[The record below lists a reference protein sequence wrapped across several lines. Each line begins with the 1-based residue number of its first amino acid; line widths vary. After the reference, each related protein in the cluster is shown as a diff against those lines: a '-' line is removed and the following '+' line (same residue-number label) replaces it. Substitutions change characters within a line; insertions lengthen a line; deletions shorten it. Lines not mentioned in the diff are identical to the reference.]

1 MWHSLQRRPA
11 AALLVLCAFWCQ
23 GSLALAQ
30 SGRGTIRGLITD
42 TTEAPLPG
50 VDVLAVNAE
59 TGVSTRG
66 LSDAQGLYTV
76 VNLPVGRYTL
86 TYRRDDFS
94 PLVVQDVTIAIDAA
108 LRLDATLRLG
118 GVTDAITVTGE
129 RAPLDSRSAATGTT
143 LQQDVVATLPLNIT
157 GGRSIE
163 NFAYAIAPGVEGNN
177 WESNIVG
184 GAAFSKEVLL
194 DGSSASIQIQGHI
207 TESSPPMEAVQQ
219 FKVDTSALPA
229 EYGRTGGGLFSFSL
243 RSGTNAFHGS
253 AYGQLRHES
262 LNANTAINEALKRTG
277 PAASETYAKP
287 KDRQRLGGVTLGGPI
302 ATDRTFFFAAL
313 EEYRQTRRQLGAFD
327 RTVPTAA
334 FLDGDFSALLDRS
347 VLLGTDPG
355 GNPIYRGAIFDPR
368 THLVFP
374 GNIIPA
380 GRISP
385 VSRRI
390 AEIYRRSYAPAVSGR
405 VLNNAA
411 GPAYID
417 PSFTQHQVSLKLDH
431 VVSDATRLGG
441 SFIWTNRPR
450 TLVDQGGVWDQTDDS
465 GGPLSKARQHEVSS
479 YQTRVNLS
487 RTLTPSLL
495 HTSTVT
501 FNRFRNPS
509 TASSSGGG
517 WPEELGLRVPGAYDS
532 FPQISFGDPVNG
544 VDTTDIG
551 FGMSN
556 AHVTDVWQY
565 NGAVS
570 WFKGRHLLKAGGET
584 RFIQMNSHG
593 DRAFLAYDFSPI
605 QTGVLGGP
613 FANQVGSGFA
623 SFLLGEVASATQK
636 VPTDFSGRRNY
647 TAAFVQDDIRLHDRL
662 TVNLGLRW
670 ETTGGWRE
678 KNGWWGNF
686 NTTRVNPITG
696 VPGVLEF
703 GDEVDGS
710 FEGSRDFKEFGP
722 RAGAAFRIT
731 DRLVARGAYGL
742 LYAPIGV
749 NYWNGVPYA
758 FAPGFFGTNMVTP
771 RADGAAAF
779 NWDATA
785 YPGTLTPA
793 TKDPAATQW
802 GMVSVNPN
810 SLEAGRIHQW
820 NLGIERQIGGDFT
833 VGAAYVASRGTR
845 LGSGDLE
852 RNQPTADALRSLLRS
867 GTEWNWVSDPA
878 SAAAA
883 GVPYPYPGFAGAAW
897 MAITPYPQAAAG
909 WGPLFFVGSPL
920 GTSDYR
926 ALQLT
931 ASKRG
936 GFGLSAIGSY
946 TWSRQRGNT
955 DTAFQERWWSGPIQD
970 VRRLDEEAST
980 IGARDRTHVFKG
992 YASWVLPFGRGER
1005 YLANAPAGVR
1015 ALVSGWTVSGIVR
1028 YESGLPLA
1036 IRSSN
1041 SYAGWSYPIYAN
1053 VNPGIPFDGRFDGS
1067 QFDPSTPAA
1076 ATNQYFNPAAFS
1088 NPAYGD
1094 LGSGPARLANLRG
1107 FGGAYEDLGVMR
1119 DVRFGRVSA
1128 QVRVEMI
1135 NVFNRHYYADPE
1147 TNLGSPFFGQ
1157 VTSFG
1162 AQTPRQG
1169 QIGLRLRW

>member
-1 MWHSLQRRPA
+1 MSSSVPRSA
-11 AALLVLCAFWCQ
+11 AALFVLCLLWGQ
-23 GSLALAQ
+23 LALAQ
-30 SGRGTIRGLITD
+30 AGRGTIRGQILDATGAPLSGVNVTVLSTD
-42 TTEAPLPG
+42 TG
-50 VDVLAVNAE
+50 V
-59 TGVSTRG
+59 TTSGVSDDR
-66 LSDAQGLYTV
+66 GLYTI
-76 VNLPVGRYTL
+76 VNLPVGHYEVA
-86 TYRRDDFS
+86 YRHDGFA
-94 PLVVQDVTIAIDAA
+94 PFVLQDVTVAIESA

-118 GVTDAITVTGE
+118 GLADTVTVTANQ
-129 RAPLDSRSAATGTT
+129 APLDSRSSATGTT
-143 LQQDVVATLPLNIT
+143 LQQGVVATLPLNIT

-163 NFAYAIAPGVEGNN
+163 NFAYAVAPGVEGNN

-184 GAAFSKEVLL
+184 GAAFSKEVVI

-207 TESSPPMEAVQQ
+207 TESSPPMDAVQE
-219 FKVDTSALPA
+219 FKVDTSGLPA
-229 EYGRTGGGLFSFSL
+229 EYGRTGGGLFNFSL
-243 RSGTNAFHGS
+243 RSGTNTFHGS

-262 LNANTAINEALKRTG
+262 LNANTAMNAFLERTG
-277 PAASETYAKP
+277 PAVRDSYAKP
-287 KDRQRLGGVTLGGPI
+287 RDRQRLGGLTLGGPI
-302 ATDRTFFFAAL
+302 ASDRTFFFAAL
-313 EEYRQTRRQLGAFD
+313 EEYRQTRRQLGALD

-347 VLLGTDPG
+347 VLLGADAA

-368 THLVFP
+368 TRLVFP
-374 GNIIPA
+374 GNVIPS
-380 GRISP
+380 GRVSP

-390 AEIYRRSYAPAVSGR
+390 AEIYRQSYAPAVNGR

-417 PSFTQHQVSLKLDH
+417 PSFTQHQFSVKLDH
-431 VVSDATRLGG
+431 VLAGATRLGG
-441 SFIWTNRPR
+441 SLIWTNRPR
-450 TLVDQGGVWDQTDDS
+450 TLVDQGGVWDARDET
-465 GGPLSKARQHEVSS
+465 GGPLSKARQHEVTT
-479 YQTRVNLS
+479 YQARTSLS
-487 RTLTPSLL
+487 QAVTPSVL
-495 HTSTVT
+495 HVSTTT

-509 TASSSGGG
+509 TASSSGGR
-517 WPEELGLRVPGAYDS
+517 WPEQLGLRVPGAYDS
-532 FPQISFGDPVNG
+532 FPQISFGDAVNG
-544 VDTTDIG
+544 VDVTDIG
-551 FGMSN
+551 YGVSN
-556 AHVTDVWQY
+556 HYVTDAWQY
-565 NGAVS
+565 NGSVS
-570 WFKGRHLLKAGGET
+570 WFKGRHLVKSGGEA

-593 DRAFLAYDFSPI
+593 DRAFLAYEFSPI

-613 FANQVGSGFA
+613 LANQVGSGFA
-623 SFLLGEVASATQK
+623 SFLLGEVASASQH
-636 VPTDFSGRRNY
+636 VPTDLYGRRNY
-647 TAAFVQDDIRLHDRL
+647 AAAFVQDDIRLHDRL
-662 TVNLGLRW
+662 TINLGLRW

-678 KNGWWGNF
+678 ENGRWGNF

-710 FEGSRDFKEFGP
+710 FEGARDLKQFGP

-731 DRLVARGAYGL
+731 ERLVARGAYGL

-749 NYWNGVPYA
+749 NYWSGVPYG
-758 FAPGFFGTNMVTP
+758 FAPGFFGTNIVTP
-771 RADGAAAF
+771 RGDGAAAF
-779 NWDATA
+779 NWDANP
-785 YPGTLTPA
+785 YPGTVTPA

-820 NLGIERQIGGDFT
+820 NVGLEHQVGNDLT

-852 RNQPTADALRSLLRS
+852 RNQPTADALGALLRR
-867 GTEWNWVSDPA
+867 GTEWNWVSDA
-878 SAAAA
+878 ESAAAA
-883 GVPYPYPGFAGAAW
+883 GVRYPYPGFAGAAW

-920 GTSDYR
+920 GRSDYK

-931 ASKRG
+931 ANKRG
-936 GFGLSAIGSY
+936 GFGLSAIASY

-970 VRRLDEEAST
+970 VTRLDEEADA

-992 YASWVLPFGRGER
+992 YLSWSAPFGRGER
-1005 YLANAPAGVR
+1005 YLSTAPAAVR
-1015 ALVSGWTVSGIVR
+1015 AIVSGWTVSGIFR

-1041 SYAGWSYPIYAN
+1041 SYAGWSYPIYAD
-1053 VNPGIPFDGRFDGS
+1053 VNAGVPFDSEFDGS
-1067 QFDPSTPAA
+1067 RFDPSQPAA
-1076 ATNQYFNPAAFS
+1076 STNRYFNPAAFS

-1094 LGSGPARLANLRG
+1094 LGSGPARLDNLRG
-1107 FGGAYEDLGVMR
+1107 FGGAYEDLGVIR
-1119 DVRFGRVSA
+1119 DIRIGGVRA
-1128 QVRVEMI
+1128 QVRLELI
-1135 NVFNRHYYADPE
+1135 NLFNRRYYADPE

-1162 AQTPRQG
+1162 WQTPRQG
-1169 QIGLRLRW
+1169 QVGLSLRW

>member
-1 MWHSLQRRPA
+1 MVSRLRRSA
-11 AALLVLCAFWCQ
+11 SASFLLLVLLLLC
-23 GSLALAQ
+23 GPSALAQ
-30 SGRGTIRGLITD
+30 SGRGTIRGLVTD
-42 TTEAPLPG
+42 TTGAPLPD
-50 VDVLAVNAE
+50 VDVSAVNAD
-59 TGVSTRG
+59 TGITTRG
-66 LSDAQGLYTV
+66 VADDRGLYTI
-76 VNLPVGRYTL
+76 VNLPVGRYVL
-86 TYRRDDFS
+86 TYRLDGFA
-94 PLVVQDVTIAIDAA
+94 PFVVQNVAIAIDSA

-118 GVTDAITVTGE
+118 ALTDTITVTGE
-129 RAPLDSRSAATGTT
+129 RSPLDSRSSATGTT
-143 LQQDVVATLPLNIT
+143 LQQDVVSALPLNIT

-184 GAAFSKEVLL
+184 GAAFSKEVIV

-207 TESSPPMEAVQQ
+207 TESSPPMEAVQE
-219 FKVDTSALPA
+219 FKVDTSGLSA
-229 EYGRTGGGLFSFSL
+229 EYGRTGGGLFNFSL

-253 AYGQLRHES
+253 VYGQLRHES
-262 LNANTAINEALKRTG
+262 LNANTAMNRHLERAGIATPG
-277 PAASETYAKP
+277 AYAKP
-287 KDRQRLGGVTLGGPI
+287 RDRQRLGGVALGGPI

-334 FLDGDFSALLDRS
+334 FLDGDFSALLDRG
-347 VLLGTDPG
+347 VLLGADAA

-368 THLVFP
+368 TRLVFP
-374 GNIIPA
+374 NNVIPA

-390 AEIYRRSYAPAVSGR
+390 TDIYRRSYAPTVTGR
-405 VLNNAA
+405 ILNNAA

-417 PSFTQHQVSLKLDH
+417 PSFTQHQFSLKLDH
-431 VVSDATRLGG
+431 VVTDATRLGG
-441 SFIWTNRPR
+441 SLIWTNRPR
-450 TLVDQGGVWDQTDDS
+450 TLVDQGGVWDSRDET
-465 GGPLSKARQHEVSS
+465 GGPLSKAREHEVTT
-479 YQTRVNLS
+479 YQARISLS
-487 RTLTPSLL
+487 QALTPALL
-495 HTSTVT
+495 HVSTAT

-509 TASSSGGG
+509 TASSSGAG
-517 WPEELGLRVPGAYDS
+517 WPEQLGLRVPGAYDS
-532 FPQISFGDPVNG
+532 FPQIAFGDPVNG

-551 FGMSN
+551 YGISN
-556 AHVTDVWQY
+556 YYVTDVWQY

-570 WFKGRHLLKAGGET
+570 WFKGRHLVKTGGEA

-593 DRAFLAYDFSPI
+593 DRAFLSYEFSPI

-613 FANQVGSGFA
+613 LANQVGSGFA
-623 SFLLGEVASATQK
+623 SFLLGEVASASQR
-636 VPTDFSGRRNY
+636 VPTDLYGRRNY
-647 TAAFVQDDIRLHDRL
+647 AAAFVQDDIRLHDRL

-678 KNGWWGNF
+678 TNGRWGNF
-686 NTTRVNPITG
+686 NTTRVNPVTG

-703 GDEVDGS
+703 GDEVDRS
-710 FEGSRDFKEFGP
+710 FEGSRDLKEFGP

-749 NYWNGVPYA
+749 NYWSGVPYG
-758 FAPGFFGTNMVTP
+758 FAPGFFGTNTVTP

-779 NWDATA
+779 NWDVNP
-785 YPGTLTPA
+785 YPGVLTPA

-810 SLEAGRIHQW
+810 SLEAGRVHQW
-820 NLGIERQIGGDFT
+820 NVGIERQVGGDFT
-833 VGAAYVASRGTR
+833 IGAAYVASRGTR

-852 RNQPTADALRSLLRS
+852 RNQPTADALRRLLRS
-867 GTEWNWVSDPA
+867 GTEWNWVADEA

-883 GVPYPYPGFAGAAW
+883 GVRYPYPGFAGAAW

-920 GTSDYR
+920 GRSDYR

-946 TWSRQRGNT
+946 TWSRQRGNV

-970 VRRLDEEAST
+970 VTQLDREAT
-980 IGARDRTHVFKG
+980 VIGARDRTHVLKG
-992 YASWVLPFGRGER
+992 YASWSLPFGRGER
-1005 YLANAPAGVR
+1005 YLSNTPPAVR
-1015 ALVSGWTVSGIVR
+1015 AIVSGWTVSAVVR

-1041 SYAGWSYPIYAN
+1041 AYAGWSYPIYAN
-1053 VNPGIPFDGRFDGS
+1053 VNPGVPFDGRFDGS
-1067 QFDPSTPAA
+1067 QFNPETPSAA
-1076 ATNQYFNPAAFS
+1076 ANQYFNPAAFS

-1094 LGSGPARLANLRG
+1094 LGTGPARMADLRG
-1107 FGGAYEDLGVMR
+1107 FGGAYEDLGVTR
-1119 DVRFGRVSA
+1119 DIRFGGVSA
-1128 QVRVEMI
+1128 QVRFEMI
-1135 NVFNRHYYADPE
+1135 NVFNRRYYADPE
-1147 TNLGSPFFGQ
+1147 SNLGSPFFGQ

-1162 AQTPRQG
+1162 WQTPRQG
-1169 QIGLRLRW
+1169 QVGLRLRW

>member
-1 MWHSLQRRPA
+1 MSSPVRRSASA
-11 AALLVLCAFWCQ
+11 AALFILSVLWCQ
-23 GSLALAQ
+23 GALAQ
-30 SGRGTIRGLITD
+30 AGRGTIRGQVLDTTGAPLSGVLVTTVATD
-42 TTEAPLPG
+42 TG
-50 VDVLAVNAE
+50 VTTA
-59 TGVSTRG
+59 GVSDNR
-66 LSDAQGLYTV
+66 GLYTI
-76 VNLPVGRYTL
+76 VNLPVGRYEVS
-86 TYRRDDFS
+86 YRHDGFA
-94 PLVVQDVTIAIDAA
+94 LLIVQDVIVAIESA

-118 GVTDAITVTGE
+118 ALADTVTVTAE
-129 RAPLDSRSAATGTT
+129 PAPLDSRSSATGTT
-143 LQQDVVATLPLNIT
+143 LQQDVVTTLPLNIT

-163 NFAYAIAPGVEGNN
+163 NFAYAVAPGVEGNN

-184 GAAFSKEVLL
+184 GAAFSKEVVI

-207 TESSPPMEAVQQ
+207 TESSPPMDAVQE
-219 FKVDTSALPA
+219 FKVDTSGLPA
-229 EYGRTGGGLFSFSL
+229 EYGRTGGGVFNFSL

-262 LNANTAINEALKRTG
+262 LNANTAMNTFLEATG
-277 PAASETYAKP
+277 TAARDAYAKP
-287 KDRQRLGGVTLGGPI
+287 RDRQRLGGVTLGGPI

-313 EEYRQTRRQLGAFD
+313 EEYRQTRRQLGALD

-347 VLLGTDPG
+347 VLLGADAA

-368 THLVFP
+368 TRLVFP
-374 GNIIPA
+374 GNVIPS
-380 GRISP
+380 GRVSP

-390 AEIYRRSYAPAVSGR
+390 AEIYRQSYAPAVSGR

-417 PSFTQHQVSLKLDH
+417 PSFTQHQLSVKLDH
-431 VVSDATRLGG
+431 VLTGATRLGG
-441 SFIWTNRPR
+441 SLIWTNRPR
-450 TLVDQGGVWDQTDDS
+450 TLVDQGGVWDARDDT
-465 GGPLSKARQHEVSS
+465 GGPLSKARRHEVTT
-479 YQTRVNLS
+479 YQARTSLS
-487 RTLTPSLL
+487 QAVTPSLL
-495 HTSTVT
+495 HVSTAT

-517 WPEELGLRVPGAYDS
+517 WPEQLGLRVPGAYDS
-532 FPQISFGDPVNG
+532 FPQIAFGDAVNG
-544 VDTTDIG
+544 VDITDIG
-551 FGMSN
+551 YGISN
-556 AHVTDVWQY
+556 HYVTDAWQY
-565 NGAVS
+565 NGSVS
-570 WFKGRHLLKAGGET
+570 WFKGRHLIKTGGEA

-593 DRAFLAYDFSPI
+593 DRAFLAYEFSPT

-623 SFLLGEVASATQK
+623 SFLLGEVASASQH
-636 VPTDFSGRRNY
+636 VPTDLYGRRNY
-647 TAAFVQDDIRLHDRL
+647 AAAFVQDDIRLHDRL
-662 TVNLGLRW
+662 TINLGLRW
-670 ETTGGWRE
+670 ETTGGWHE
-678 KNGWWGNF
+678 DNGRWGNF

-703 GDEVDGS
+703 GDEVEGS
-710 FEGSRDFKEFGP
+710 FEGARDLKQFGP

-749 NYWNGVPYA
+749 NYWSGVPYG
-758 FAPGFFGTNMVTP
+758 FAPGFFGTNTVTP
-771 RADGAAAF
+771 RGDGTAAF
-779 NWDATA
+779 NWDANP

-793 TKDPAATQW
+793 IKDPAATQW

-820 NLGIERQIGGDFT
+820 NVGLERQVGADFT

-852 RNQPTADALRSLLRS
+852 RNQPTADALRGLLRR
-867 GTEWNWVSDPA
+867 GTEWNWVSDA
-878 SAAAA
+878 ESAAAA
-883 GVPYPYPGFAGAAW
+883 GVRYPYPGFAGAAW

-920 GTSDYR
+920 GRSDYK
-926 ALQLT
+926 AVQLT
-931 ASKRG
+931 ANKRG
-936 GFGLSAIGSY
+936 GFGLSAIASY

-970 VRRLDEEAST
+970 VTRLDEEADV

-992 YASWVLPFGRGER
+992 YVSWKAPFGRGER
-1005 YLANAPAGVR
+1005 YLSAAPAAVR
-1015 ALVSGWTVSGIVR
+1015 AMVSGWTVSGIFR

-1053 VNPGIPFDGRFDGS
+1053 VNPGVPFDGDFDGS
-1067 QFDPSTPAA
+1067 RFDPSQPAA
-1076 ATNQYFNPAAFS
+1076 STNRYFNPAAFS

-1094 LGSGPARLANLRG
+1094 LGSGPARLDDLRG
-1107 FGGAYEDLGVMR
+1107 FGGAYEDLGVIR
-1119 DVRFGRVSA
+1119 DIRFGGVRA
-1128 QVRVEMI
+1128 QVRLELI
-1135 NVFNRHYYADPE
+1135 NLFNRRYFADPE
-1147 TNLGSPFFGQ
+1147 ANLGSPFFGQ

-1162 AQTPRQG
+1162 WQTPRQG
-1169 QIGLRLRW
+1169 QVGLSLRW